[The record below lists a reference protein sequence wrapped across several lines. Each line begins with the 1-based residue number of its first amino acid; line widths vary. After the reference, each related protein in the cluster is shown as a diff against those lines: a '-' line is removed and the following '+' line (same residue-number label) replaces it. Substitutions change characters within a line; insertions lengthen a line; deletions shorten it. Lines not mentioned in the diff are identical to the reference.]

1 LLQLVPMSL
10 DIFHVF
16 AVFAFVFLASIF
28 SGMAGGGGGMITI
41 PFLIALGLSPQQA
54 IATNKFIGFG
64 VGVGATAA
72 FKRKALENP
81 KLLTFLLIV
90 AVSISL
96 IVPHLFRKFS
106 ENFFQVA
113 IGIIML
119 ALIPVVLSE
128 KNGLRQ
134 IQTSKMRKIIGG
146 IFIAVVFLF
155 QGLFSSGIGSLNNI
169 VLMSFFGLPALTANA
184 VRRVSTMA
192 LNTFII
198 ITLIAT
204 TNFIIAKYAVAG
216 ISAGLIGSYI
226 GSRMALKRGEKFAK
240 YALALFMLVSGII
253 LLLTAGNNT

>member
-64 VGVGATAA
+64 
-72 FKRKALENP
+72 
-81 KLLTFLLIV
+81 
-90 AVSISL
+90 
-96 IVPHLFRKFS
+96 
-106 ENFFQVA
+106 VA